1 MTDWTTPADIVAQ
14 VERLW
19 QKGAILRGLL
29 QDESAVSVRLRFRK
43 PSSEDLANRFDEVRA
58 WIRSVEPQSKA
69 GRGFGYELAWR
80 EVAHRQIG
88 KNRLPVGAEVSSLR
102 DAARLIG
109 READLDA
116 FASLIDETRSREP
129 TLLPWVGRHPLLAL
143 ERHRAW
149 GRALSVLSWL
159 KANPNSKLYLRQI
172 DIPDVDTK
180 FIESQRDLLTQLT
193 RALGVD
199 VTTGTTLETAWG
211 LRVKPRMVRF
221 RILDPRL
228 QVADLSDITL
238 PIEDFARSVIGAK
251 HVFVVENEVNGLAF
265 PETAGSIV
273 VFGLGY
279 GAEILGLVEW
289 MRNTSI
295 HYWGDIDTHGF
306 AILDRVR
313 AVFPDVRSFL
323 MDRETLLSHRASWAL
338 ETSPSER
345 SLTRLTPLEE
355 ALFADLSN
363 NTYGVGIRLEQERIR
378 FGHVARAVQ
387 HCVLA
392 DTGVAAAAL

>member
-1 MTDWTTPADIVAQ
+1 MSDWTTPADIVAQ

-29 QDESAVSVRLRFRK
+29 QDEPAVSVRLRFRK
-43 PSSEDLANRFDEVRA
+43 PSSEDMVNRFDEVRA
-58 WIRSVEPQSKA
+58 WIRSVEPQSKTA
-69 GRGFGYELAWR
+69 RGFGYELAWR
-80 EVAHRQIG
+80 EVSHRQIG

-102 DAARLIG
+102 DAAKLIG
-109 READLDA
+109 KEADLDA
-116 FASLIDETRSREP
+116 FATLIEETRSREP
-129 TLLPWVGRHPLLAL
+129 TLLSWLSRHPLLAL

-193 RALGVD
+193 RVLGRD
-199 VTTGTTLETAWG
+199 VAPGTTLEAAWG
-211 LRVKPRMVRF
+211 LRIKPRTVRF
-221 RILDPRL
+221 RVLDPRL
-228 QVADLSDITL
+228 LVAGFSDITV
-238 PIEDFARSVIGAK
+238 PIEDFARSNIGAK

-265 PETAGSIV
+265 PETAESVV

-279 GAEILGLVEW
+279 GAEILGLVDW
-289 MRNTSI
+289 MRSTSI

-313 AVFPDVRSFL
+313 SVFPHAKSFL
-323 MDRETLLSHRASWAL
+323 MDRETLLAHRASWAH
-338 ETSPSER
+338 EVAPSER
-345 SLTRLTPLEE
+345 SLTRLTPLEA
-355 ALFADLSN
+355 ALFTDLAN
-363 NTYGVGIRLEQERIR
+363 NTYGEGVRLEQERIR
-378 FGHVARAVQ
+378 FGHVARAVER
-387 HCVLA
+387 CVSPG
-392 DTGVAAAAL
+392 T